1 MQILVGTKL
10 NNWLKLAGRHYRE
23 IPRNKLGMALKLTL
37 TTYFRNN
44 LYESKELK
52 AFGEKIRQTEV
63 HPRPVFVLGHWR
75 SGTSHLHQLLSLGRQ
90 FTFPTVFDIYSPHSF
105 LYTAPMLEEKMARAG
120 EQQRPMD
127 RMKIRFNDPG
137 EDEFALAVMTLMSP
151 VLAWVFPESTT
162 YYDRYL
168 TFEDVDP
175 KEIDYWKEQ
184 FLYFLRKLNTR
195 NPKPVI
201 LKSPQHTA
209 RIKLLREMFP
219 QARFIHVHRNP
230 YDVYNST
237 VKLYE
242 KTVRPMQMTDSITP
256 DQMREGIIR
265 RYRDM
270 YRNFFR
276 ESIHIPKDQFLDI
289 RYEDLDQQPAQVIE
303 KIFHHFNFEDYES
316 YKVLLESHLK
326 KIGNYKKNK
335 YTPVAEPWRSL
346 LKQEWGFAFDKWN
359 YPLNMES

>member
-1 MQILVGTKL
+1 MQILIGTKL

-23 IPRNKLGMALKLTL
+23 IPANKLALALRLTV

-44 LYESKELK
+44 RYEKKEK
-52 AFGEKIRQTEV
+52 ESFGEKMESTVIN
-63 HPRPVFVLGHWR
+63 PKPVFVLGHWR
-75 SGTSHLHQLLSLGRQ
+75 SGTSHLHQLLCLGDQ

-127 RMKIRFNDPG
+127 HMKIKFNDPG
-137 EDEFALAVMTLMSP
+137 EDEFALAVMSLMSP
-151 VLAWVFPESTT
+151 VLAWVFPKSTT
-162 YYDRYL
+162 FYDRYL

-175 KEIDYWKEQ
+175 REIAHWKEQ
-184 FLYFLRKLNTR
+184 FLYFLKKLNTR

-209 RIKLLREMFP
+209 RIRLLREMFP

-242 KTVRPMQMTDSITP
+242 KTVRPMQMTDSING

-265 RYRDM
+265 RYGDM
-270 YRNFFR
+270 YRNYFR
-276 ESIHIPKDQFLDI
+276 ESAQLPADQFLDVS
-289 RYEDLDQQPAQVIE
+289 YEELDQQPRRLIE
-303 KIFHHFNFEDYES
+303 RIFHHFNFEGYES
-316 YKVLLESHLK
+316 YKPLLEKHLAH
-326 KIGNYKKNK
+326 IGHYKKNR
-335 YTPVAEPWRSL
+335 YSPVAEPWLSRI
-346 LKQEWGFAFDKWN
+346 KREWGFAFDKWN
-359 YPLNMES
+359 YPLNMEN